1 MIQCYE
7 LIDVRIKNEM
17 IQARPV
23 AWDREICDGFGND
36 SKGVPVNSTE
46 FHATCP
52 FCGNLVHFAKTDIYS
67 KDNIKCLECGAG
79 NTKVE
84 EDEVVVSTTPSAP
97 KVVQPKRDVFQDP
110 IESGLFDVDVDHE
123 LLERL
128 ESAESN

>member
-1 MIQCYE
+1 MILCYE
-7 LIDVRIKNEM
+7 LIDVKVKNEK

-36 SKGVPVNSTE
+36 SKGEPVNSTE

-52 FCGNLVHFAKTDIYS
+52 FCGNLVHFAKTDIGS
-67 KDNIKCLECGAG
+67 KGDIKCHTCGAG
-79 NTKVE
+79 KARTE
-84 EDEVVVSTTPSAP
+84 EDEVVVSETPSTT
-97 KVVQPKRDVFQDP
+97 KIVQPKRDVFQDP
-110 IESGLFDVDVDHE
+110 IASGLFDVDVDHE